1 MRQILLSFLLLL
13 AVATAY
19 SQEVISET
27 QQYISYQDSLFVL
40 KTTRVVGTG
49 YEGLNDTTVS
59 YSAPT
64 DTAGLVTQL
73 RNAYINTANTASARM
88 RAASPFRTLLNL
100 YATEKA
106 NLATLGY
113 NLDSL
118 LVSQYANA
126 YTGRWRIFNQDLSS
140 FFVDV
145 VRHPTVPGL
154 LRATGTAGQGNF
166 NILLYG
172 RHFFR
177 ITLAGANVQYLIWDG
192 NSQALPSYRNPV
204 WMTNPQAIVT
214 SSLVRMVKIQ

>member
-1 MRQILLSFLLLL
+1 MKHILIFIFALL
-13 AVATAY
+13 AFTATA
-19 SQEVISET
+19 QEVISET
-27 QQYISYQDSLFVL
+27 QQYVPYQDSLFVL

-49 YEGLNDTTVS
+49 YEGLNDTTVT
-59 YSAPT
+59 YSVPT

-73 RNAYINTANTASARM
+73 RNSYINAANTASARL

-100 YATEKA
+100 FNTEKA

-126 YTGRWRIFNQDLSS
+126 YTGRWRITNQDGSTFLA
-140 FFVDV
+140 DV
-145 VRHPTVPGL
+145 IKHPTVPGL
-154 LRATGTAGQGNF
+154 LRATGTTGQGNM
-166 NILLYG
+166 NIILYG

-177 ITLAGANVQYLIWDG
+177 ITLPGNNIQYLVWDG
-192 NSQALPSYRNPV
+192 NSQAQPNYRNPA
-204 WMTNPQAIVT
+204 WLTNPQAIVT